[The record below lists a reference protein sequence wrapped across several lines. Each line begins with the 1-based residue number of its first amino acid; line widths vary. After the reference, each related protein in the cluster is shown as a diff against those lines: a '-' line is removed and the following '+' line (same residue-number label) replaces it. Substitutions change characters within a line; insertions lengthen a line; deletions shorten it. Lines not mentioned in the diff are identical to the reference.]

1 MLRELHPLRLT
12 TLRSA
17 SRSSIT
23 SRRVRACR
31 SPPAARRERVAHRG
45 RRARRGRERAH
56 GRAEAVASLRGRD
69 AAAPRRP
76 RRPRLFVPARV
87 VVLGANAEELKK
99 EIGSTGVRVVF
110 NEEWAEGMSSSIRCG
125 LRALGEPESSDASA
139 GEFEVDEVNAV
150 EVEAA
155 VFLLCDQPLVTSET
169 IERIVRAYR
178 RTRAPLVV
186 SEYEAGGEKTRGVP
200 ALFGRQLFAELMQLR
215 GAEGAKRVIR
225 RHAAGAEFVAAPE
238 AAFDV
243 DTPDDYRA
251 LRDAAARFGE
261 A

>member
-1 MLRELHPLRLT
+1 MSESRIGAVVLAAGESARMGEPKQSLRFEGE
-12 TLRSA
+12 TLL
-17 SRSSIT
+17 
-23 SRRVRACR
+23 
-31 SPPAARRERVAHRG
+31 
-45 RRARRGRERAH
+45 RRAA
-56 GRAEAVASLRGRD
+56 L
-69 AAAPRRP
+69 AALGSSCRP
-76 RRPRLFVPARV
+76 VV